1 VPGHEAKEHGPFPPR
16 RVQAAIDRTPHR
28 RIFAAPIPRRFAEA
42 GPAETVMHTSVN
54 EFLEEQTRGLTELVE
69 NLRKSRVAA
78 AREAANRSAA
88 RIRALN
94 GRVRRLASSGVRLN
108 SISHGA
114 VQGLIE
120 LQADI
125 VTAALTDAGEQLR
138 RLAETESVR
147 DLARQQS
154 DVLQATRQRIVDD
167 VARAISILK
176 SAASDVRKAAQ
187 PGGTRKPAS
196 RRKSAR
202 KGASAAAAARTRRP
216 RKAAPKKSGGRVRR
230 SR

>member
-1 VPGHEAKEHGPFPPR
+1 
-16 RVQAAIDRTPHR
+16 
-28 RIFAAPIPRRFAEA
+28 
-42 GPAETVMHTSVN
+42 MHTSVN

-78 AREAANRSAA
+78 ARAAANRSAA
-88 RIRALN
+88 RVRALN

-108 SISHGA
+108 AISHGA

-125 VTAALTDAGEQLR
+125 VTAALTDADEQLR

-167 VARAISILK
+167 VVRAITILRG
-176 SAASDVRKAAQ
+176 AAVDARKVTQ
-187 PGGTRKPAS
+187 PGVARSPVS
-196 RRKSAR
+196 RRKTR
-202 KGASAAAAARTRRP
+202 QKVASAAAAAKARRP
-216 RKAAPKKSGGRVRR
+216 RKAARKSASRARR